1 MKMKRAKELLRD
13 FEKGAQIYMIT
24 GFSMCRCGWK
34 SETVGGVIE
43 KPSYQPQSL
52 REMIGKIK
60 HEAHLDL
67 TKHKN
72 DTGHDP
78 KMFLMS

>member
-1 MKMKRAKELLRD
+1 MKRAKELLRD
-13 FEKGAQIYMIT
+13 FEEGAKLHMIT
-24 GFSMCRCGWK
+24 GFCMCGCGWR

-43 KPSYQPQSL
+43 MPSYQPQSL

-60 HEAHLDL
+60 HETHLDL
-67 TKHKN
+67 TQHKN

-78 KMFLMS
+78 KMFFMS